1 MDIRDLDLEQALGP
15 VSLPRLLAGPDGRGY
30 DVIALSIYSSF
41 DHLKCTA
48 IAELARE
55 LYPDAV
61 IMVGGYHPSARPLDY
76 VFDGSAFDVCVVG
89 EGERPLVRVIESI
102 AGGAPLRRT
111 VLGPEAIDDLDT
123 LPPADWSFLARYRKV
138 ARRVASQAQVYLS
151 RGCPFDCAFCM
162 ERAKREVSWRPLSVE
177 RALGEIASLHQ
188 FLDLRGWTL
197 YFGDALFGM
206 RKSWRR
212 EFLEGLARL
221 NVPVEKYWLL
231 IRVDLI
237 EDEDLRLFGAANCG
251 LGFGLESGDPQQ
263 LAIIRKSGRLD
274 TYLDRMEDI
283 ATRALIHQV
292 PWGANVICGHPG
304 ETPASLERS
313 AAYLKKL
320 FLRTGGT
327 TGFLSV
333 DPFRL
338 YPGSPID
345 AERGYYEQ
353 TYGTR
358 FHRPN
363 WWEDGDP
370 EFLAEWVDPSAELDY
385 LERERMQHEL
395 LDPILAQIEDHF
407 AYRGPARDYFLRA
420 VHEQVEFSRGPS
432 RLHYLGRYFAWQ
444 GYLGRRRRSDRERR
458 EYLPL
463 REVCRA
469 QRRERIERIAAV
481 AELPL
486 EHPVLAAIVETPR
499 ERFVPTDQISESVRD
514 VALALDDS
522 GAATISAMHA
532 YARSFSLLEV
542 GPGDRVID
550 LGAGTGYGAALLSV
564 LVGEHGRVQANE
576 LDPALVEAGRQNL
589 AELDGCTHVELR
601 CADAC
606 DPSSWSFDA
615 RAFTKVTV
623 GFALEQLPSAW
634 LDALASGTVIVA
646 PLREPSSGELRL
658 ARAIHRGDELAIEW
672 FEAVA
677 YVPARRPTQVIPTPE
692 RSAVTRL
699 PVLR

>member
-1 MDIRDLDLEQALGP
+1 
-15 VSLPRLLAGPDGRGY
+15 
-30 DVIALSIYSSF
+30 
-41 DHLKCTA
+41 
-48 IAELARE
+48 
-55 LYPDAV
+55 
-61 IMVGGYHPSARPLDY
+61 
-76 VFDGSAFDVCVVG
+76 
-89 EGERPLVRVIESI
+89 
-102 AGGAPLRRT
+102 
-111 VLGPEAIDDLDT
+111 
-123 LPPADWSFLARYRKV
+123 
-138 ARRVASQAQVYLS
+138 
-151 RGCPFDCAFCM
+151 
-162 ERAKREVSWRPLSVE
+162 
-177 RALGEIASLHQ
+177 
-188 FLDLRGWTL
+188 
-197 YFGDALFGM
+197 
-206 RKSWRR
+206 
-212 EFLEGLARL
+212 
-221 NVPVEKYWLL
+221 
-231 IRVDLI
+231 
-237 EDEDLRLFGAANCG
+237 
-251 LGFGLESGDPQQ
+251 
-263 LAIIRKSGRLD
+263 
-274 TYLDRMEDI
+274 
-283 ATRALIHQV
+283 
-292 PWGANVICGHPG
+292 
-304 ETPASLERS
+304 
-313 AAYLKKL
+313 
-320 FLRTGGT
+320 
-327 TGFLSV
+327 
-333 DPFRL
+333 
-338 YPGSPID
+338 
-345 AERGYYEQ
+345 
-353 TYGTR
+353 
-358 FHRPN
+358 
-363 WWEDGDP
+363 

-564 LVGEHGRVQANE
+564 LVGEHGRVQAIE

-623 GFALEQLPSAW
+623 GFALHQLPSAW
-634 LDALASGTVIVA
+634 LDALAAG
-646 PLREPSSGELRL
+646 
-658 ARAIHRGDELAIEW
+658 
-672 FEAVA
+672 
-677 YVPARRPTQVIPTPE
+677 Q
-692 RSAVTRL
+692 
-699 PVLR
+699 